1 MIRKRNDYDSRR
13 KFNYSQKVKMTKKRR
28 VCLKFGGN

>member
-13 KFNYSQKVKMTKKRR
+13 KFNYSQKIEMAKKRR
-28 VCLKFGGN
+28 VCLKLSGN